1 MTTQAKGV
9 IAVLRTDSTEHALTI
24 GRALADTSVIAI
36 EVTMTVPNAAKVI
49 AQLIDE
55 GVKRVGA
62 GTVRSATQVQELA
75 KIGANFVVSPHLDL
89 EVVKTAVD
97 LGVPTTPGCLSPS
110 EMVKAMQ
117 LGATSVKVFP
127 INSVGGLDYVN
138 FVLEP
143 LPDLPIVVSGGVT
156 PEQVNSYLAAGVVG
170 VCLGGALWTPEIAAT
185 GDVAR
190 AKDYAEK
197 ALARIAQY

>member
-1 MTTQAKGV
+1 MTTKPTGV
-9 IAVLRTDSTEHALTI
+9 IAVLRTNSSEDALTL

-36 EVTMTVPNAAKVI
+36 EVTMTVPDAAKVI
-49 AQLIDE
+49 EQLIGE
-55 GVKRVGA
+55 GISRVGA
-62 GTVRSATQVQELA
+62 GTVRSVDQVKQLA
-75 KIGANFVVSPHLDL
+75 KIGANFVVSPHLDV
-89 EVVKTAVD
+89 EVVKAAVD
-97 LGVPTTPGCLSPS
+97 LGIPTTPGCLSPS

-138 FVLEP
+138 YVLEP

-170 VCLGGALWTPEIAAT
+170 VCLGGALWTPEIVGK
-185 GDVAR
+185 GDVAG
-190 AKDYAEK
+190 AKAYATA
-197 ALARIAQY
+197 ALAKIAQY

>member
-1 MTTQAKGV
+1 MTSQPSGV
-9 IAVLRTDSTEHALTI
+9 IAVLRTNSAADALTL

-36 EVTMTVPNAAKVI
+36 EVTMTVPDAPKVI
-49 AQLIDE
+49 EQLIGE

-62 GTVRSATQVQELA
+62 GTVRTVDQVKQLA
-75 KIGANFVVSPHLDL
+75 KIGANFVVSPHLDID
-89 EVVKTAVD
+89 VVKAAVD
-97 LGVPTTPGCLSPS
+97 HGIPATPGCLSPS

-117 LGATSVKVFP
+117 LGASSVKVFP
-127 INSVGGLDYVN
+127 INSVGGLDFVN

-170 VCLGGALWTPEIAAT
+170 VCLGGALWLPEIVST
-185 GDVAR
+185 GDVAK
-190 AKDYAEK
+190 AKAYAET
-197 ALARIAQY
+197 ALAKIAQY

>member
-1 MTTQAKGV
+1 MTNNSKGV
-9 IAVLRTDSTEHALTI
+9 IAVLRTNSSQDAITL

-36 EVTMTVPNAAKVI
+36 EVTMTVPDAVNVI
-49 AQLIDE
+49 AELISE
-55 GVKRVGA
+55 GIERVGA
-62 GTVRSATQVQELA
+62 GTVRNVEQVKQLA
-75 KIGANFVVSPHLDL
+75 KIGTNFVVSPHLDID
-89 EVVKTAVD
+89 VVKAAVD
-97 LGVPTTPGCLSPS
+97 LGIPTTPGCLSPS

-138 FVLEP
+138 YVLEP

-170 VCLGGALWTPEIAAT
+170 VCLGGALWTQEIVGS
-185 GDVAR
+185 GDVA
-190 AKDYAEK
+190 AANDYAK
-197 ALARIAQY
+197 AALAKIAQY

>member
-1 MTTQAKGV
+1 MTTNSKGV
-9 IAVLRTDSTEHALTI
+9 IAVLRTNSSQDAITL

-36 EVTMTVPNAAKVI
+36 EVTMTVPDAVNVI
-49 AQLIDE
+49 AELISE
-55 GVKRVGA
+55 GIERVGA
-62 GTVRSATQVQELA
+62 GTVRNVEQVKQLA
-75 KIGANFVVSPHLDL
+75 KIGTNFVVSPHLDID
-89 EVVKTAVD
+89 VVKAAVD
-97 LGVPTTPGCLSPS
+97 LGIPTTPGCLSPS

-138 FVLEP
+138 YVLEP

-170 VCLGGALWTPEIAAT
+170 VCLGGALWTQEIVGS
-185 GDVAR
+185 GDVA
-190 AKDYAEK
+190 AANDYAK
-197 ALARIAQY
+197 AALAKIAQY

>member
-1 MTTQAKGV
+1 MTSQNKGV
-9 IAVLRTDSTEHALTI
+9 IAVLRTDSADHALTI

-36 EVTMTVPNAAKVI
+36 EVTMTVPNATKVI

-62 GTVRSATQVQELA
+62 GTVRNAAQVKELA
-75 KIGANFVVSPHLDL
+75 KIGANFVVSPHLDV
-89 EVVKTAVD
+89 EVVKAAVD

-110 EMVKAMQ
+110 EMVRAMQ
-117 LGATSVKVFP
+117 LGATSVKIFP

-143 LPDLPIVVSGGVT
+143 LPDLPIVVSGGAT
-156 PEQVNSYLAAGVVG
+156 IEQVNSYLAAGVVG

-185 GDVAR
+185 GDI
-190 AKDYAEK
+190 AKAKEYAEA
-197 ALARIAQY
+197 ALAKIAQY

>member
-1 MTTQAKGV
+1 MTSQNKGV
-9 IAVLRTDSTEHALTI
+9 IAVLRTDSADHALTI

-36 EVTMTVPNAAKVI
+36 EVTMTVPNATKVI
-49 AQLIDE
+49 TQLIDE

-62 GTVRSATQVQELA
+62 GTVRNAAQVKELA
-75 KIGANFVVSPHLDL
+75 KIGANFVVSPHLDV
-89 EVVKTAVD
+89 EVVKAAVD

-110 EMVKAMQ
+110 EMVRAMQ
-117 LGATSVKVFP
+117 LGATSVKIFP

-143 LPDLPIVVSGGVT
+143 LPDLPIVVSGGAT
-156 PEQVNSYLAAGVVG
+156 IEQVNSYLAAGVVG

-185 GDVAR
+185 GDVAK
-190 AKDYAEK
+190 AKEYAEA
-197 ALARIAQY
+197 ALAKIAQY

>member
-1 MTTQAKGV
+1 MTSQNKGV
-9 IAVLRTDSTEHALTI
+9 IAVLRTDSADHALTI

-36 EVTMTVPNAAKVI
+36 EVTMTVPNATKVI

-62 GTVRSATQVQELA
+62 GTVRNTAQVKELA
-75 KIGANFVVSPHLDL
+75 RIGAKFVVSPHLDV
-89 EVVKTAVD
+89 EVVKAAVD

-110 EMVKAMQ
+110 EMVRAMQ
-117 LGATSVKVFP
+117 LGATSVKIFP

-143 LPDLPIVVSGGVT
+143 LPDLPIVVSGGAT
-156 PEQVNSYLAAGVVG
+156 IEQVNSYLAAGVVG

-185 GDVAR
+185 GDVAK
-190 AKDYAEK
+190 AKEYAEA
-197 ALARIAQY
+197 ALAKIAQY

>member
-1 MTTQAKGV
+1 MTSQNKGV
-9 IAVLRTDSTEHALTI
+9 IAVLRTDSADHALTI

-36 EVTMTVPNAAKVI
+36 EVTMTVPNATKVI

-62 GTVRSATQVQELA
+62 GTVRNAAQVKELA
-75 KIGANFVVSPHLDL
+75 RIGANFVVSPHLDV
-89 EVVKTAVD
+89 EVVKAAVD

-110 EMVKAMQ
+110 EMVRAMQ
-117 LGATSVKVFP
+117 LGATSVKIFP

-143 LPDLPIVVSGGVT
+143 LPDLPIVVSGGAT
-156 PEQVNSYLAAGVVG
+156 IEQVNSYLAAGVVG

-185 GDVAR
+185 GDVAK
-190 AKDYAEK
+190 AKEYAEA
-197 ALARIAQY
+197 ALAKIAQY

>member
-1 MTTQAKGV
+1 MTSQNKGV
-9 IAVLRTDSTEHALTI
+9 IAVLRTDSADHALTI

-36 EVTMTVPNAAKVI
+36 EVTMTVPNATKVI

-62 GTVRSATQVQELA
+62 GTVRNTAQVKELA
-75 KIGANFVVSPHLDL
+75 RIGANFVVSPHLDV
-89 EVVKTAVD
+89 EVVKAAVD

-110 EMVKAMQ
+110 EMVRAMQ
-117 LGATSVKVFP
+117 LGATSVKIFP

-143 LPDLPIVVSGGVT
+143 LPDLPIVVSGGAT
-156 PEQVNSYLAAGVVG
+156 IEQVNSYLAAGVVG

-185 GDVAR
+185 GDVAK
-190 AKDYAEK
+190 AKEYAEA
-197 ALARIAQY
+197 ALAKIAQY

>member
-1 MTTQAKGV
+1 MTSESSGV
-9 IAVLRTDSTEHALTI
+9 IAVLRTNSAADALTL

-36 EVTMTVPNAAKVI
+36 EVTLTVPDAPKVI
-49 AQLIDE
+49 EQLIGE

-62 GTVRSATQVQELA
+62 GTVRTVDQVKQLA
-75 KIGANFVVSPHLDL
+75 KIGANFVVSPHLDID
-89 EVVKTAVD
+89 VVKAAVD
-97 LGVPTTPGCLSPS
+97 HGIPTTPGCLSPS

-117 LGATSVKVFP
+117 LGASSVKVFP
-127 INSVGGLDYVN
+127 INSVGGLDFVN

-170 VCLGGALWTPEIAAT
+170 VCLGGALWLPEIVST
-185 GDVAR
+185 GDVAK
-190 AKDYAEK
+190 AKAYAET
-197 ALARIAQY
+197 ALAKIAQY

>member
-1 MTTQAKGV
+1 MTNNSKGV
-9 IAVLRTDSTEHALTI
+9 IAVLRTNSSQDAITL

-36 EVTMTVPNAAKVI
+36 EVTMTVPDSVNVI
-49 AQLIDE
+49 AELISE
-55 GVKRVGA
+55 GIERVGA
-62 GTVRSATQVQELA
+62 GTVRNVEQVKQLA
-75 KIGANFVVSPHLDL
+75 KIGTNFVVSPHLDID
-89 EVVKTAVD
+89 VVKAAVD
-97 LGVPTTPGCLSPS
+97 LGIPTTPGCLSPS

-138 FVLEP
+138 YVLEP

-170 VCLGGALWTPEIAAT
+170 VCLGGALWTQEIVGS
-185 GDVAR
+185 GDVA
-190 AKDYAEK
+190 AANDYAK
-197 ALARIAQY
+197 AALAKIAQY

>member
-1 MTTQAKGV
+1 MTSQNKGV
-9 IAVLRTDSTEHALTI
+9 IAVLRTDSADHALTI

-36 EVTMTVPNAAKVI
+36 EVTMTVPNATKVI

-62 GTVRSATQVQELA
+62 GTVRNAAQVKELA
-75 KIGANFVVSPHLDL
+75 KIGANFVVSPHLDV
-89 EVVKTAVD
+89 EVVKAAVD

-110 EMVKAMQ
+110 EMVRAMQ
-117 LGATSVKVFP
+117 LGATSVKIFP

-143 LPDLPIVVSGGVT
+143 LPDLPIVVSGGAT
-156 PEQVNSYLAAGVVG
+156 IEQVNSYLAAGVVG

-185 GDVAR
+185 GDVAK
-190 AKDYAEK
+190 AKEYAEA
-197 ALARIAQY
+197 ALAKIAQY